1 MLKTYCSSSE
11 ICINVRVGD
20 NNIHLSFTP
29 LTLGGSTFTTSDANM
44 QNAIEKHRFFGT
56 RVKLMP
62 MDAEN
67 HAEENHDMPDSQ
79 EKPEVLHFSSIA
91 DAKEYCAD
99 TFGISRTMLRSSAQ
113 IIQLAAEKGY
123 VLEIEPPNSYTGTV
137 RKECG
142 SNIL

>member
-1 MLKTYCSSSE
+1 M
-11 ICINVRVGD
+11 RVGD
-20 NNIHLSFTP
+20 YNIHLSFTP

-44 QNAIEKHRFFGT
+44 QKAIEKHRFFGT

-67 HAEENHDMPDSQ
+67 HAAENHDMSVSQ
-79 EKPEVLHFSSIA
+79 EKEKPEVLHFSSIA